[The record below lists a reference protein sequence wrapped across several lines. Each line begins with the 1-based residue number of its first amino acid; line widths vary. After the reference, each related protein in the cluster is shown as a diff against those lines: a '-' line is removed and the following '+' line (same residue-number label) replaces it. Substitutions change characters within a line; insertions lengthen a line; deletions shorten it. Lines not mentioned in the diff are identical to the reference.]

1 VRNLP
6 YPHSSYNQSS
16 RQPGVASAT
25 MTKTIPFDYVF
36 QFDLKG
42 APGNKVQD
50 VVEISMQGVFVAVS
64 IGYSFVK
71 TGIPRTFTPVIDQTT
86 SPQSP
91 IFVPFSY
98 TSFDSNT
105 FLDGMLV
112 AGMPGADVTILM
124 LTNGPSIERAVK
136 VSENGDGS
144 ITCGFNSAMGP
155 LGSGKTDLISLGGD
169 GTIIVNFDPVVLPGS
184 FIRVWDRTNNIL
196 SQLFVFGT
204 TPLIGPTPSTRKV
217 PAAGDMEISV
227 YGLPGTTVDVLL
239 LESVTGNAILLGS
252 QLTLNLDATFTTNAV
267 SRETGTKRVGLQKP
281 LAPGDVLLVR
291 NSAPG
296 PTDVSFS
303 MFAVPR
309 PRLSTITLGA
319 LMTGLEKTGA
329 DLSCGFRLNPN
340 SASLFLA
347 DFPLEKL
354 SAGTLDRVFE
364 TCCLDAEDVSF
375 LYSIDIV
382 STGRELQNEAIHNIA
397 GLGISNGDRPFRPLA
412 KPIAFSPRSS
422 IRIQIEERSGPPGE
436 LFIVLQGYKML
447 GTGRTPE

>member
-1 VRNLP
+1 
-6 YPHSSYNQSS
+6 
-16 RQPGVASAT
+16 

-42 APGNKVQD
+42 IPGNKVQD
-50 VVEISMQGVFVAVS
+50 VVDISMQGVFVAVS

-71 TGIPRTFTPVIDQTT
+71 TEIPRTFPPVIDQTT

-91 IFVPFSY
+91 IFIPFFSRDQ
-98 TSFDSNT
+98 FDSSIVH
-105 FLDGMLV
+105 DGMFV
-112 AGMPGADVTILM
+112 AGMPGADVTILR
-124 LTNGPSIERAVK
+124 LTNVPSIERAVE
-136 VSENGDGS
+136 VG
-144 ITCGFNSAMGP
+144 GP
-155 LGSGKTDLISLGGD
+155 GGTKKYKFQDATAQLSGTTDLIRLGGD
-169 GTIIVNFDPVVLPGS
+169 GTIIVDFDPTVLFGS

-196 SQLFVFGT
+196 SQLFVPGA
-204 TPLIGPTPSTRKV
+204 TPVIGPTSSTRKI
-217 PAAGDMEISV
+217 PAAGDREISV
-227 YGLPGTTVDVLL
+227 YGLPGSTVDVLL
-239 LESVTGNAILLGS
+239 LESITGNATQVVPS
-252 QLTLNLDATFTTNAV
+252 LTLASDTATFG
-267 SRETGTKRVGLQKP
+267 RETGTALVNLLPKS
-281 LAPGDVLLVR
+281 LAPGDVLLAR

-303 MFAVPR
+303 MFTVPR

-319 LMTGLEKTGA
+319 LITGLERADA
-329 DLSCGFRLNPN
+329 DLTCGFRINPN
-340 SASLFLA
+340 SASFFDA
-347 DFPLEKL
+347 NFPLDKL

-436 LFIVLQGYKML
+436 LFIVLQGYKIL